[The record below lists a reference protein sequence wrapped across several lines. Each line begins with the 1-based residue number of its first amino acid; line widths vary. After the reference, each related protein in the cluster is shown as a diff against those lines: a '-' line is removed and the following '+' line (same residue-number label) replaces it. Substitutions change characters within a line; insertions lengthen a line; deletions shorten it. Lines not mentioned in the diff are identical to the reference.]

1 MKEYTLFTTAD
12 VTEEMLASFPGL
24 SRVGNLK
31 PVEMDDMLIIPGL
44 NWEDSIEPDETETKA
59 KVKTKLKK
67 GLRLNIKRLNK
78 LKLKFKW
85 GNPEERNG
93 RIN

>member
-12 VTEEMLASFPGL
+12 VTAEMLETFPSL

-44 NWEDSIEPDETETKA
+44 NWENSIEPDKTETKA
-59 KVKTKLKK
+59 KVRIKLKK
-67 GLRLNIKRLNK
+67 GLQLNRKRLNK

>member
-12 VTEEMLASFPGL
+12 VTEEMLASFHSL

-44 NWEDSIEPDETETKA
+44 DWENSIEPDETETKA

-67 GLRLNIKRLNK
+67 GLRLNRKRLNK